1 MLFYTGYFT
10 KHCHVYIHQNT
21 SKKKH
26 FTKILFVLACFLLCP
41 ALRGSFS
48 CARESR
54 PELMILWN
62 APLDGEEAAACL
74 ASLFPQA
81 ILTDH
86 IEDLS
91 ICVIPTS
98 SPSSVLAVLNQ
109 DSRIRIAERNA
120 GTELT
125 ALTDAA
131 YYPAQWYLNNTGEYP
146 YYINNFTVNRP
157 STPDLDINLPEA
169 VSILE
174 TMNESRTVTVAVI
187 DTGVDITH
195 PDLAG
200 HIWVNDKEIPN
211 NGIDDDGN
219 GYIDDIYG
227 WDFYHNDN
235 TVFHYDTTMDNR
247 LTALASDDDTHGTHC
262 AGIIAASGGVCGV
275 ASAIDVQILTLKIH
289 GGIHASGSVANAV
302 KAIKYA
308 QAAGADI
315 CNLSW
320 GTTIYSELLETVMR
334 ESSMLFVVAAGNN
347 KSNNNAAPLYPSN
360 FALDNMISVAYVTP
374 FGSLAA
380 DSNYGSST
388 VDLAAPGQDIYS
400 TAVGGGY
407 RYLSGSSMAAPV
419 VSGIAA
425 LLYSC
430 GDSLYPQN
438 VKELLLQTIKPLDTL
453 VGYVRYAGIPDAAAA
468 LSARDL
474 LVSDTIPPTLSPE
487 TSFRNQEIL
496 VTLHPEDLGGSGCR
510 ILAYAAGK
518 RPISFFKH
526 GTAGYTSSGTTVSLS
541 KAGTYTFYASDYA
554 GNETVSIY
562 EVGDDTDIPELSA
575 SYKKNADGQFLVTL
589 HAFDAKSGIKRLRY
603 LQGSHS
609 EEALLAFGLDLP
621 LENPSFTTS
630 TEGIYSVY
638 AIDYRGNKTVYEFD
652 LRARNTVRL
661 FLSTQEITLE
671 PGESFVPGFLCFPLD
686 TTDDPLLSLL
696 DDFVARLDHTGTVT
710 ALAPG
715 DTALVVSAGTVTKN
729 CIIHVVEPQSP
740 QEDTL
745 TEGSPMEDTPLEGT
759 SPDDTPT
766 EDPPPESAPLESSP
780 PEDTP
785 LEA

>member
-1 MLFYTGYFT
+1 MLFYTDYFT
-10 KHCHVYIHQNT
+10 KHCHVYIHRNISNI
-21 SKKKH
+21 SKKKR
-26 FTKILFVLACFLLCP
+26 FTKILFVLACLLLCS
-41 ALRGSFS
+41 AVQGSFS
-48 CARESR
+48 CVRESR
-54 PELMILWN
+54 PELMILWD
-62 APLDGEEAAACL
+62 APLDGEEAAARL

-86 IEDLS
+86 LEDLS

-98 SPSSVLAVLNQ
+98 SPSSVLAVLNR

-146 YYINNFTVNRP
+146 YYINSFTVNRP
-157 STPDLDINLPEA
+157 STPNLDINLPEA
-169 VSILE
+169 VSILD
-174 TMNESRTVTVAVI
+174 TMKESRTVTVAII

-235 TVFHYDTTMDNR
+235 TVFHYDTTIDNR

-275 ASAIDVQILTLKIH
+275 ASAIDVRILPLKIH
-289 GGIHASGSVANAV
+289 GGTHASGSVANAV

-320 GTTIYSELLETVMR
+320 GTTVYSELLETVMR

-407 RYLSGSSMAAPV
+407 RYLSGSSMATPV

-474 LVSDTIPPTLSPE
+474 LVSDTIPPTISPE
-487 TSFRNQEIL
+487 TSFRKQELL

-518 RPISFFKH
+518 RSISFFKH
-526 GTAGYTSSGTTVSLS
+526 GTAGYTFSGTTVSLS

-554 GNETVSIY
+554 GNETVFVY
-562 EVGDDTDIPELSA
+562 EVRDDTDIPELSA
-575 SYKKNADGQFLVTL
+575 SYKQNADGQFFVTL
-589 HAFDAKSGIKRLRY
+589 HAFDAQSGIKRLRY

-609 EEALLAFGLDLP
+609 EETLLASGLDLP
-621 LENPSFTTS
+621 PENPSFTAP

-638 AIDYRGNKTVYEFD
+638 AIDYRGNKTVYEFN
-652 LRARNTVRL
+652 LRVKKTVRL
-661 FLSTQEITLE
+661 FLSTQEITLK
-671 PGESFVPGFLCFPLD
+671 PGESFVPDFLCFPLD
-686 TTDDPLLSLL
+686 TTDNPLLYLWDDSIAQL
-696 DDFVARLDHTGTVT
+696 DNTGTVT
-710 ALAPG
+710 ALVPG
-715 DTALVVSAGTVTKN
+715 DTALVVSAGTATKK
-729 CIIHVVEPQSP
+729 CIIHIVEPQSP
-740 QEDTL
+740 QEGTPPEGTPPEDPL
-745 TEGSPMEDTPLEGT
+745 PEEPLPDGSP
-759 SPDDTPT
+759 PDDTHYR
-766 EDPPPESAPLESSP
+766 
-780 PEDTP
+780 
-785 LEA
+785 